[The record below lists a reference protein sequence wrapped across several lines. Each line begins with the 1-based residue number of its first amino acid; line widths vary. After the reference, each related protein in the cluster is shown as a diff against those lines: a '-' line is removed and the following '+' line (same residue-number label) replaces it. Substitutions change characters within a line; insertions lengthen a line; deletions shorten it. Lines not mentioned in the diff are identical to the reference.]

1 MSVCNPIKEIVFD
14 GKKPSYARVMRA
26 IGEEI
31 SKGHTDITVLW
42 GENWV
47 DLYFDHRVK
56 QWFGSG
62 WIRDIDGSYIA
73 DELYDIRAEAI
84 DSLKKHFKEVSKQV
98 NHWHIGG

>member
-14 GKKPSYARVMRA
+14 GNKPSYARVMRA

-31 SKGHTDITVLW
+31 SKGNTDLEVIW
-42 GENWV
+42 GENSIE
-47 DLYFDHRVK
+47 LYFDHRVK

-73 DELYDIRAEAI
+73 DELNDIRAEAQQFI
-84 DSLKKHFKEVSKQV
+84 KDRFVFV
-98 NHWHIGG
+98 TVGGK

>member
-14 GKKPSYARVMRA
+14 GRKPSYARVMRA

-73 DELYDIRAEAI
+73 DELNDIRAEAI
-84 DSLKKHFKEVSKQV
+84 E
-98 NHWHIGG
+98 HILQETA

>member
-26 IGEEI
+26 VGEEI
-31 SKGHTDITVLW
+31 SKGHTDITVHW
-42 GENWV
+42 GENWI

-73 DELYDIRAEAI
+73 DELNDIRAEAHDFI
-84 DSLKKHFKEVSKQV
+84 KEHFIFVKV
-98 NHWHIGG
+98 GGTK

>member
-26 IGEEI
+26 VGEEI
-31 SKGHTDITVLW
+31 SKGHTDIAVIW
-42 GENWV
+42 GENAI

-73 DELYDIRAEAI
+73 DELNEIRAEAI
-84 DSLKKHFKEVSKQV
+84 KNIL
-98 NHWHIGG
+98 GRAA